1 MHAAIRASDR
11 CHPTPMCVSDPVTR
25 LRPHS
30 QQPRMTPSPVK
41 PQTSMAA
48 YAVEMHVC
56 GRCGVYCASRIAPC
70 VAHAGHAHGLLPA
83 MICVSR
89 RQLLSQ
95 VAPHAAAFA
104 QSTRLRGEF
113 RYRDWFNR
121 LNVMHCVSRP
131 ALTGMPASGCEFGTL
146 LICMRRSHG
155 EIGVQ
160 VSRTLIYIS
169 NGLLETTSKIRG
181 HLSRQGCICIPR
193 TSIEVGGARISFVTC
208 ETYSGR
214 RNQATIR

>member
-104 QSTRLRGEF
+104 QSTRLRGRSSVSGLAQSSQCHALRITARLD
-113 RYRDWFNR
+113 RYAGLRVRVWYAVDMHETLPWRDWGSSVED
-121 LNVMHCVSRP
+121 LD
-131 ALTGMPASGCEFGTL
+131 
-146 LICMRRSHG
+146 
-155 EIGVQ
+155 
-160 VSRTLIYIS
+160 IY
-169 NGLLETTSKIRG
+169 L
-181 HLSRQGCICIPR
+181 
-193 TSIEVGGARISFVTC
+193 
-208 ETYSGR
+208 
-214 RNQATIR
+214 